1 VGAVWRRDDALMPA
15 ILRER
20 SRFDTETAADRSLR
34 TCANAK
40 NLITELRVTI
50 GNGASVMSQVSDDP
64 NFRLALARA
73 FTRAWDQYSQGDQS
87 GVDLEY
93 ARKALAACIV
103 ALAKGG
109 VPG

>member
-1 VGAVWRRDDALMPA
+1 M
-15 ILRER
+15 
-20 SRFDTETAADRSLR
+20 
-34 TCANAK
+34 
-40 NLITELRVTI
+40 TI
-50 GNGASVMSQVSDDP
+50 GNSASVMSHVSDDP
-64 NFRLALARA
+64 DFRLALARA

-109 VPG
+109 VMDEDFLAEGGLMHLRLLTSSDGEAKG